1 MAETMRKTRKG
12 PPTES
17 IPSAEAAPAT
27 HVLVPSVGAF
37 TPNPR
42 PRNMSISGPTQ
53 RATPRTR
60 SSAPSG
66 GSTHAR
72 NPTGVSEKVPPPH
85 RPSASGPTLLDP
97 LAHGAPHNANREG
110 ALRSP

>member
-1 MAETMRKTRKG
+1 MRKTRKG

-72 NPTGVSEKVPPPH
+72 NPKVMSENVPPTD
-85 RPSASGPTLLDP
+85 RPSGSVATVLELVGQS
-97 LAHGAPHNANREG
+97 AP
-110 ALRSP
+110 